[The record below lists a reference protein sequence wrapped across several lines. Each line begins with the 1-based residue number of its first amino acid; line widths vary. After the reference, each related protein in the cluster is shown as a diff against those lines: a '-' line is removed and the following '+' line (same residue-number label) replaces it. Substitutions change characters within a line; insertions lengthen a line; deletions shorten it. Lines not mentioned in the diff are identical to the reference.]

1 MFFRFLDI
9 FRQKLGLLE
18 VVDSDEKLIHS
29 LLWVRITTDEFLK
42 CSLLSVVAELRSY
55 KRSDNF

>member
-9 FRQKLGLLE
+9 FRQKLGLLN

-29 LLWVRITTDEFLK
+29 LLWVRIT
-42 CSLLSVVAELRSY
+42 SLLY
-55 KRSDNF
+55 

>member
-1 MFFRFLDI
+1 M
-9 FRQKLGLLE
+9 GLLE

-42 CSLLSVVAELRSY
+42 CSLLSVVTQLRSY